1 MRKIYITLVASAF
14 LSAASGVQ
22 ADSGAQVGVLT
33 CSTAGGGSN
42 WVLYSETDVTCR
54 FETPDGQESYTGT
67 LHLAGLDLTFDSDR
81 QLNFAVLEVGT
92 RVAVGDHALAGDY
105 AGAEATAGI
114 GVEGGAA
121 VLMGGSDDGIA
132 LQPLGISSGTGT
144 GLKVGGSWL
153 ELAPAGT

>member
-1 MRKIYITLVASAF
+1 MRKIQMTL
-14 LSAASGVQ
+14 AATVLLAAPSVTQ

-33 CSTAGGGSN
+33 CSSAGGGSN
-42 WVLYSETDVTCR
+42 WVLYSETEVTCR

-81 QLNFAVLEVGT
+81 QLNFAVLEVGAQ
-92 RVAVGDHALAGDY
+92 VAIGDHALAGDY

-121 VLMGGSDDGIA
+121 VLVGGSDDGVA

-153 ELAPAGT
+153 ELAAAGP

>member
-1 MRKIYITLVASAF
+1 MRKIEMTLATTVLLA
-14 LSAASGVQ
+14 AASVAQ

-92 RVAVGDHALAGDY
+92 QVAVGDHALAGDY

-153 ELAPAGT
+153 ELAPAGA

>member
-1 MRKIYITLVASAF
+1 MRKIRMTLAATVLVAGPSLA
-14 LSAASGVQ
+14 Q
-22 ADSGAQVGVLT
+22 ADPGAQVGVLT
-33 CSTAGGGSN
+33 CSSAGGGSN
-42 WVLYSETDVTCR
+42 WVLYSQTEVTCR
-54 FETPDGQESYTGT
+54 FETPDGEESYTGT

-92 RVAVGDHALAGDY
+92 QLAMGDHALAGDY
-105 AGAEATAGI
+105 AGVEATAGV

-121 VLMGGSDDGIA
+121 VLVGGSDDGIA

-144 GLKVGGSWL
+144 GLKAGGSWL